1 MCGIVGFL
9 FSPSVASAHLEQLL
23 LKMNTSLTHRGPD
36 DQGRWIDFDAGV
48 ALGHRRLSIVDLSS
62 AGQQPMRSP
71 SGRYVIV
78 FNGEIYNHLD
88 IRHELENTKQGSS
101 QDRLNPGQTATA
113 GSYRGSSDTESLL
126 TAIDA
131 WGLRKALERCIGM
144 FAFALWDTH
153 LRTLTLVRDRLG
165 EKPLYYGQY
174 NSMFIFSSELKAFE
188 QISEFSAQVSQAALW
203 HYICQ
208 GAIPAPLSIYEG
220 IYKLEPG
227 QILQLDA
234 GYDKSFRNVKLERY
248 WSIENT
254 LAKPA
259 FQGSAHDAVTELR
272 RLMLEAIKGQMVADV
287 PVGAFLSGG
296 IDSSTVVALMQSVA
310 TGNVQTYSIGFSEVK
325 FNEAPHAESVAQYLG
340 TDHHE
345 RIINSEEALEIIP
358 RLADIW
364 DEPFADSSQIP
375 TALLT
380 RTARSGVTVALSGD
394 GGDELFCGYKHQRTA
409 ALIESLPQK
418 LFLSKLLFAF
428 RSPRA
433 QLHIRSLPLGLRLK
447 LIANQLRIVSSV
459 LAFEHPERRYMA
471 LALQP
476 DYWRHLIRDD
486 VATSLEIPNLNL
498 PATADALTIA
508 SAIDTVTY
516 LPTDIL
522 AKVDRAAMSVGLETR
537 IPLLDHR
544 IVEFAMSLPSGYK
557 IKDGKTKW
565 PLRQVLES
573 YVPSSL
579 VDRPKMGFSVPIE
592 EWLRGPLR
600 KWAEAL
606 LFETRHDNPFDQN
619 VIQTLWRDHQSCRW
633 NYADHL
639 WRLLM
644 FRSWQMRHATQ
655 KGLSTRLVTPLP
667 HELEFQSM

>member
-9 FSPSVASAHLEQLL
+9 FSPGMTSESLENLL
-23 LKMNTSLTHRGPD
+23 LKMNTSIAHRGPD

-62 AGQQPMRSP
+62 AGRQPMRSP

-88 IRHELENTKQGSS
+88 IRRELDNTKQTSS
-101 QDRLNPGQTATA
+101 QERPRPEQTAAT
-113 GSYRGSSDTESLL
+113 GSYRGTSDTESLL
-126 TAIDA
+126 AAIDT
-131 WGLRKALERCIGM
+131 WGLHRALERCVGM
-144 FAFALWDTH
+144 FAFALWDTYE
-153 LRTLTLVRDRLG
+153 RTLTLVRDRLG

-174 NSMFIFSSELKAFE
+174 NGMFIFASELKAFE
-188 QISEFSAQVSQAALW
+188 KIPEFSAQVSRAALW

-208 GAIPAPLSIYEG
+208 KAIPAPLSIHEG
-220 IYKLEPG
+220 INKLEPG
-227 QILQLDA
+227 QILQLNVS
-234 GYDKSFRNVKLERY
+234 YDKSFRNVKLEHY
-248 WSIENT
+248 WT
-254 LAKPA
+254 LINALARPS
-259 FQGSAHDAVTELR
+259 FQGSAHDAVTELQ
-272 RLMLEAIKGQMVADV
+272 RLMLESIKGQIVADV
-287 PVGAFLSGG
+287 PIGAFLSGG

-310 TGNVQTYSIGFSEVK
+310 TGNVRTYSIGFNEVE
-325 FNEAPHAESVAQYLG
+325 FNEAPHAKAVARYLG

-345 RIINSEEALEIIP
+345 KIITSGEALEIIP

-375 TALLT
+375 TAFLT
-380 RTARSGVTVALSGD
+380 RAARSGVTVALSGD
-394 GGDELFCGYKHQRTA
+394 GGDELFCGYKHHVTA
-409 ALIESLPQK
+409 ATIESLPRK
-418 LFLSKLLFAF
+418 LFLSKLLVAF
-428 RSPRA
+428 QSPRA
-433 QLHIRSLPLGLRLK
+433 QLHIRSLPLGSRLK
-447 LIANQLRIVSSV
+447 LIANKLRIVSSA
-459 LAFEHPERRYMA
+459 LAFEDPGRRYMA

-476 DYWRHLIRDD
+476 DYWPHLIRDGR
-486 VATSLEIPNLNL
+486 ATSPDMLTLNL
-498 PATADALTIA
+498 PAMTDALAIA

-557 IKDGKTKW
+557 VKDGATKW
-565 PLRQVLES
+565 PLRQVLKS

-579 VDRPKMGFSVPIE
+579 VDRPKKGFAVPIE

-600 KWAEAL
+600 KWAESL
-606 LFETRHDNPFDQN
+606 LFETTRHDNPFNPD
-619 VIQTLWRDHQSCRW
+619 VVQTLWRDHQSRRW
-633 NYADHL
+633 NYSDHL

-644 FRSWQMRHATQ
+644 FRAWQMRHA
-655 KGLSTRLVTPLP
+655 S
-667 HELEFQSM
+667 